1 MKVKDLEAAS
11 SDALGRVFGGLRT
24 RAKVAMRRESEDRA
38 YRERRR
44 PPGCPAGA
52 DDRHLSW
59 PAWKSPV

>member
-44 PPGCPAGA
+44 PPGCPAGVTT
-52 DDRHLSW
+52 DI
-59 PAWKSPV
+59 